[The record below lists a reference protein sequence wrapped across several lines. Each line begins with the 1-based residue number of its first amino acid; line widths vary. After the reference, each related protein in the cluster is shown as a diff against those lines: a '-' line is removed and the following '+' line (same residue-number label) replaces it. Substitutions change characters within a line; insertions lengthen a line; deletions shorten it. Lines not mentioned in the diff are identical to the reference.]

1 MIFTSFRWDV
11 LRMDHNLTLRVSDAT
26 WRGLLSGWREMK
38 YASPRRHES
47 VFLHLRRTHVA
58 HMVMGQPADT

>member
-1 MIFTSFRWDV
+1 
-11 LRMDHNLTLRVSDAT
+11 MDHNLTLRVSDAT

-38 YASPRRHES
+38 YASPRSHES

-58 HMVMGQPADT
+58 HMVMGQQADT